1 MTKPPIQQ
9 PKQQD
14 PVKTA
19 VRMSPSLHKVLK
31 QAAEE
36 NQHSLND
43 EMLARLNTSLLEEI
57 TKQNEEIKTM
67 LRQVL
72 AHLRS

>member
-1 MTKPPIQQ
+1 MIKPPIQQ

-14 PVKTA
+14 HVKTA
-19 VRMSPSLHKVLK
+19 VRMPPSLHKTLK

-43 EMLARLNTSLLEEI
+43 EMLARLNTSMLEQL
-57 TKQNEEIKTM
+57 TKQNEEIKM
-67 LRQVL
+67 LLRQVL